1 MKNSNSMTLA
11 LASLMLTL
19 PSVHANASELD
30 AHEHGSANL
39 DIAIDTSTIE
49 MRFESPAVNIVG
61 FEYAT
66 EDEQQ
71 LLLINKA
78 KSNLSNFDLIYGLVG
93 DVSCQTVKSSAK
105 WVTEHEAGHDDHDD
119 HEAGHD
125 DHDDHEAGH
134 DDHDDHEAGHDDHDD
149 HEAGHDDHDDHEA
162 GHDDHEAGH
171 DDHEAGHDDHDDHE
185 AGHDDHGEVAK
196 AEHAEFIAEYRLECN
211 QLNNLAAIDVKMFE
225 FFPAIED
232 LDVQVVYSQG
242 QIKYE
247 LDANNTLIKLDR

>member
-162 GHDDHEAGH
+162 GHDDH
-171 DDHEAGHDDHDDHE
+171 
-185 AGHDDHGEVAK
+185 GEVAK

>member
-105 WVTEHEAGHDDHDD
+105 WVTEHEAGHDDH
-119 HEAGHD
+119 
-125 DHDDHEAGH
+125 
-134 DDHDDHEAGHDDHDD
+134 
-149 HEAGHDDHDDHEA
+149 
-162 GHDDHEAGH
+162 
-171 DDHEAGHDDHDDHE
+171 
-185 AGHDDHGEVAK
+185 GEVAK

>member
-1 MKNSNSMTLA
+1 MTLA

-30 AHEHGSANL
+30 VHEHGSANL

-134 DDHDDHEAGHDDHDD
+134 DDH
-149 HEAGHDDHDDHEA
+149 
-162 GHDDHEAGH
+162 
-171 DDHEAGHDDHDDHE
+171 
-185 AGHDDHGEVAK
+185 GEVAK

>member
-149 HEAGHDDHDDHEA
+149 HEAGQT
-162 GHDDHEAGH
+162 
-171 DDHEAGHDDHDDHE
+171 
-185 AGHDDHGEVAK
+185 
-196 AEHAEFIAEYRLECN
+196 ITR
-211 QLNNLAAIDVKMFE
+211 
-225 FFPAIED
+225 
-232 LDVQVVYSQG
+232 S
-242 QIKYE
+242 
-247 LDANNTLIKLDR
+247 